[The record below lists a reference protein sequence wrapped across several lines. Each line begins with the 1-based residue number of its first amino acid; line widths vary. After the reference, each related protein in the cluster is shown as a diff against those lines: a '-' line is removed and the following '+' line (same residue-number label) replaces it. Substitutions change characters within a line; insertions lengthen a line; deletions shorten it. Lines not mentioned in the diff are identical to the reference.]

1 MLLKCV
7 KNPNG
12 ILFSKKRG
20 FSFLEIMISIFI
32 FSLMMTTISIT
43 FASLFENY
51 RNSRAIQMNL
61 ENAQFIIN
69 TMAKSLRTS
78 SVISN
83 TASSIKFYNYSDS
96 NCFSYKFED
105 NSLQVA
111 LVSIDSVSYPT
122 VEERKAQCNSASL
135 TYSNILTNVNDA
147 NFSVIQSSE
156 GTPNVMGKVTVS
168 IDVCANSG
176 SECSESVHDRA
187 RIQSSVSLRDYSS
200 VGL

>member
-1 MLLKCV
+1 MLSKCI
-7 KNPNG
+7 KNPNS
-12 ILFSKKRG
+12 IFFSKKRG
-20 FSFLEIMISIFI
+20 FSFLEIMISILI

-43 FASLFENY
+43 FASLFKGY
-51 RNSRAIQMNL
+51 RNSKAIQMNL
-61 ENAQFIIN
+61 ENAQFIMN

-78 SVISN
+78 SVISS
-83 TASSIKFYNYSDS
+83 TVSSIKFYNYSDS
-96 NCFSYKFED
+96 NCFSYKFEN

-111 LVSIDSVSYPT
+111 SASISSVSYPT
-122 VEERKAQCNSASL
+122 VEERKARCSSVSL
-135 TYSNILTNVNDA
+135 TYSNILTKVNDV

-176 SECSESVHDRA
+176 SGCSGLVHDRA

>member
-1 MLLKCV
+1 MLLKCI
-7 KNPNG
+7 KNPNS
-12 ILFSKKRG
+12 ILFSKKKG

-32 FSLMMTTISIT
+32 FSLMMTTISVT

-78 SVISN
+78 SVLSN

-111 LVSIDSVSYPT
+111 SVSIDNISYPT
-122 VEERKAQCNSASL
+122 VEERKAQCSSALL

-156 GTPNVMGKVTVS
+156 GIPNVMGKVTVS

>member
-1 MLLKCV
+1 MLLKCI
-7 KNPNG
+7 KNPNS
-12 ILFSKKRG
+12 ILFSKKKG

-32 FSLMMTTISIT
+32 FSLMMTTISVT

-61 ENAQFIIN
+61 ENAQFIMN

-111 LVSIDSVSYPT
+111 SVSIDNISYPT
-122 VEERKAQCNSASL
+122 VEERKAQCSSALL

-156 GTPNVMGKVTVS
+156 GIPNVMGKVTVS

>member
-1 MLLKCV
+1 MLLKCI

-78 SVISN
+78 SIISN
-83 TASSIKFYNYSDS
+83 TTSSIRFYNYSDN

-111 LVSIDSVSYPT
+111 SMSISNITYPI
-122 VEERKAQCNSASL
+122 VEERKAQCGSASL

-147 NFSVIQSSE
+147 KFSVIQSSE
-156 GTPNVMGKVTVS
+156 GTPNIMGKVTIS

-176 SECSESVHDRA
+176 SECSESVHDKA

>member
-1 MLLKCV
+1 MLLKCI
-7 KNPNG
+7 KNPNS

-78 SVISN
+78 SVLSS

-111 LVSIDSVSYPT
+111 SVSISNVSYPT
-122 VEERKAQCNSASL
+122 VEERKAQCSSASL